1 MTGVAETV
9 QDVGDWVWGLIQG
22 GFNEQQSISQLLVD
36 AVIGMIPVVGDVTAV
51 RDLIAVVLRLIE
63 HPEKRDDCHRVGDPR
78 GPLLRPHPRRRRR
91 DQGRRPAGPARRQ
104 QRRRA
109 PRAGPTAII
118 EVINRFGRGD
128 AAAFFRRLD
137 LNQYTATIR
146 AKFAELLARLDGV
159 LASVTRRFRWVLP
172 NAMLARM
179 QSLRD
184 GIAELRRLADRMIP
198 QAIQDLSARLT
209 ALQRHIHQ
217 GEWEAVPSSLRSA
230 TRESEARLVDTI
242 RTPHDTPMWRTMP
255 FPPTPKERYVHAIGW
270 PDLRVVKNG
279 DTIATFSG
287 EITPTLLPEG
297 TRLRRVVTT
306 GSTGSNDGLFW
317 MRAEDMPRTGPAW
330 RKDFAV
336 LDDWSSN
343 GSYIEIVV
351 PPGGLRVWEGKI
363 ASQIDN
369 GPNSAT
375 RGQYLEGGAT
385 QLVVDFR
392 GFAAQAEAANDA
404 ATLAF
409 IAGVRD
415 SPHIPTRWTGLMGI
429 NVPDRTADA
438 MRLGD
443 HEVASKIGQNAQV
456 IRGAVTVSRPAAESG
471 TND

>member
-1 MTGVAETV
+1 MTGVAQTV

-63 HPEKRDDCHRVGDPR
+63 HPDKRDDVIEWATLVVLCFALIPVVG
-78 GPLLRPHPRRRRR
+78 GVIKGV
-91 DQGRRPAGPARRQ
+91 GRLVL
-104 QRRRA
+104 
-109 PRAGPTAII
+109 RAGSNAAEHPALVRAII

-146 AKFAELLARLDGV
+146 TKFAELLARLDGV

-198 QAIQDLSARLT
+198 QAIQDLSARLS

-217 GEWEAVPSSLRSA
+217 GEWEAIPSSLRSA
-230 TRESEARLVDTI
+230 SRESEARLVDTI

-255 FPPTPKERYVHAIGW
+255 FPPTPREAYVHAIGW

-287 EITPTLLPEG
+287 EITPRLLPEG

-317 MRAEDMPRTGPAW
+317 MRAGDMPNTGPAW

-385 QLVVDFR
+385 QLVLDFR
-392 GFAAQAEAANDA
+392 GLVARAEAANDA

-409 IAGVRD
+409 VASVRGA
-415 SPHIPTRWTGLMGI
+415 PHIPTNWTGLMGI
-429 NVPDRTADA
+429 NVPERTADA
-438 MRLGD
+438 MRLGA
-443 HEVASKIGQNAQV
+443 HETASKVGPNAQV
-456 IRGAVTVSRPAAESG
+456 IRGAVTVSRPAAGSD